1 MKLKSLFPVIA
12 SSAVA
17 EARDFY
23 VQYFGFEVVFDAG
36 W

>member
-12 SSAVA
+12 TNAVI

-23 VQYFGFEVVFDAG
+23 VKYFGFQIRKDG
-36 W
+36 S